1 MGQFRARETSKGR
14 VKRMEV
20 EAKLSG
26 KYPVIVIPKEIFK
39 GFKTEFIKIKIENHV
54 RTTYFWKVKDRKK
67 TVISFRGLKLGR
79 YLLTLEPYDLE
90 KFLDEYNSLVEKKR
104 DMKLLIKN
112 DILITKIG
120 NIAMQTKNWRF
131 EREHGGGIY
140 IIAEYSSIVSPKD
153 KLELKYQLKHENAYL
168 YIQQYSARK
177 RRYTPY
183 EVVDIDTSEVAI
195 VLKYRHGNRMKAT
208 AIPLENLSDTTLRHI
223 MIDPEDMEITKTQD
237 IKTKEL
243 EIEGYR
249 YRIKN
254 PYISNEL
261 NVSMVTSFKLLNM
274 KDALEESARQIRDK
288 IGKHIASAFLR
299 KKKFTKL
306 LIDIENDEEFRRKF
320 PSIKPDILA
329 KKNDKYYVIEVKFRF
344 KEKYIR
350 NAFMRGLKE
359 VKRQFNI
366 LRKYGT
372 FEMDGESIS
381 VGGYGILVLG
391 YDHRRKGGYLYF
403 SIKEVIKK

>member
-168 YIQQYSARK
+168 YICLL
-177 RRYTPY
+177 YTSP
-183 EVVDIDTSEVAI
+183 S
-195 VLKYRHGNRMKAT
+195 
-208 AIPLENLSDTTLRHI
+208 P
-223 MIDPEDMEITKTQD
+223 
-237 IKTKEL
+237 
-243 EIEGYR
+243 
-249 YRIKN
+249 
-254 PYISNEL
+254 
-261 NVSMVTSFKLLNM
+261 
-274 KDALEESARQIRDK
+274 RD
-288 IGKHIASAFLR
+288 
-299 KKKFTKL
+299 
-306 LIDIENDEEFRRKF
+306 
-320 PSIKPDILA
+320 
-329 KKNDKYYVIEVKFRF
+329 
-344 KEKYIR
+344 
-350 NAFMRGLKE
+350 RG
-359 VKRQFNI
+359 
-366 LRKYGT
+366 
-372 FEMDGESIS
+372 
-381 VGGYGILVLG
+381 
-391 YDHRRKGGYLYF
+391 
-403 SIKEVIKK
+403 